1 MVTGDSQNIGRI
13 TEGEVGEVG
22 SQRSEGQGGGLPDGA
37 STPGNARNADRV
49 LPRNNQ
55 QGVAKLTHGCNTKK
69 KAYSY

>member
-22 SQRSEGQGGGLPDGA
+22 SQRSEGQWGGLPDGSSA
-37 STPGNARNADRV
+37 AGNAGNADRV

-55 QGVAKLTHGCNTKK
+55 QGAAELTHDCNTKK